1 VGEQVIPEPQRT
13 YLLELLTALG
23 SAADGLVLVGG
34 HALRFMVAHPR
45 ITRDFDFVLDV
56 AYLRNRGTSLASVL
70 AALGYS
76 VAESSRN
83 FQFEKPIPNSPEVMR
98 IEFMAPAEFARKDDI
113 RVDVQEGVHG
123 RACIGGSIVLVE
135 TDGQEVV
142 GSLPN
147 GKPAQ
152 ARIRVTRP
160 HALVLLKLLA
170 MDDRYRNV
178 RGTAQAEHD
187 RQEATTHASDIVA
200 VISAQEKLSEFRDR
214 FARQF
219 GPDDAL
225 KGRAHQIIRDYFG
238 DESRPGLVLYAESL
252 VASLPSGESVRGL
265 ATELRHAQRLVY
277 SLLLEQ

>member
-1 VGEQVIPEPQRT
+1 VIPEPQRT
-13 YLLELLTALG
+13 YLLELLAALG
-23 SAADGLVLVGG
+23 PAADGLVLVGG

-45 ITRDFDFVLDV
+45 TTRDFDFVLDV
-56 AYLRNRGTSLASVL
+56 AYLRSCDTSLALVL

-76 VAESSRN
+76 VAESARN

-123 RACIGGSIVLVE
+123 RACVGGSIVLVQ
-135 TDGQEVV
+135 TDEQEVV

-147 GKPAQ
+147 GTPAQ
-152 ARIRVTRP
+152 ARIRVTCP

-178 RGTAQAEHD
+178 RGAAQAEHD
-187 RQEATTHASDIVA
+187 RQEARTHAADIVA
-200 VISAQEKLSEFRDR
+200 VMSAQASLNEFRKA
-214 FARQF
+214 FGAQF
-219 GPDDAL
+219 GGDAPL
-225 KGRAHQIIRDYFG
+225 IARTCDIIRDYFG
-238 DESRPGLVLYAESL
+238 DEGRPGLVLYAESF
-252 VASLPSGESVRGL
+252 VASLPAGESVRGL
-265 ATELRHAQRLVY
+265 ATELRHAQRLVC